1 MAATVQEQ
9 VERLEAAL
17 AKNAGV
23 VEVVTDGVKVRYDR
37 RQALD
42 ELSYWR
48 RRLAAERK
56 RRPLF
61 IGADLGGVFQ

>member
-1 MAATVQEQ
+1 MPATAQDNVD
-9 VERLEAAL
+9 RLEAAL
-17 AKNAGV
+17 GKNTGV

-48 RRLAAERK
+48 RRLAAEQK

-61 IGADLGGVFQ
+61 IGANLGGLF